1 MSVRLVERAQLT
13 QSSSGPRRRA
23 ILESLA
29 IVASMLLAVVAGVAG
44 VWAGSKTA
52 ITANFRRELL
62 DLARTAATLVDPGL
76 HERIR
81 RPEQL
86 NDPDYVAAVSG
97 LRRMREAVPDI
108 HYLYTLV
115 RDGKDVRFVLDA
127 ADPGSKSSSGTP
139 DQSAVWDKYEHDST
153 TLQIA
158 SGSRGQPGKVA
169 ADEEPTTDE
178 WGTFMSG
185 MAPLFDAAGR
195 QIGVV
200 GVDVDASNYLRR
212 LEQARNRL
220 LLGLLPAATLSFVF
234 GCTFYRV
241 RLRGLIDAHDSYTN
255 EQRARLA
262 AEALAVAAQTDKLTE
277 LATRTVFIERLEA
290 ALIRVRQGQQAW
302 VTVLFLD
309 FDRFKLVNDSLGH
322 EAGDALLRS
331 ISSRLRE
338 YLRAHH
344 QAAAGSEPNLICRF
358 GGDEFLILLND
369 LREPHDAREV
379 AAQLLAMLARP
390 YSVLGNE
397 VHSTASIG
405 IVGSNSGRENA
416 ADLIRN
422 ADVAMYEAKRGGR
435 ARSVE
440 FDESMRE
447 SLERQLLLETAL
459 RRAIA
464 TQELYLEYQ
473 PIVDLATGQQMY
485 VEALLRW
492 CHPTLGNIAPGEF
505 IPIAEDSGLIV
516 EVGRWVRRAACRQ
529 MAVWLKCTP
538 AAAPSMVSVNVSRA
552 ELALGLPLLEEIEA
566 ELQSSGLPPACLQL
580 EVTEREVMR
589 DPQAALHL
597 LQQLRALGVRLAMDD
612 FGSGNSSLSLLR
624 DLPFGAIKIDRS
636 FLQDL
641 YTKREVLA
649 VIQATIQ
656 LIENLGMIS
665 IAEGVEDSTQ
675 VSMLQSLGCHG
686 AQGYYFGQPMSA
698 ESVVSITCAV
708 TARRLFS

>member
-1 MSVRLVERAQLT
+1 MSARLVESTQLT
-13 QSSSGPRRRA
+13 RKPSGPRRRA

-62 DLARTAATLVDPGL
+62 DLARTAATLVDPAL

-97 LRRMREAVPDI
+97 LRRMRGAVPDI

-115 RDGKDVRFVLDA
+115 RDGKDIRFVLDA
-127 ADPGSKSSSGTP
+127 ADPGLTSPAGTP
-139 DQSAVWDKYEHDST
+139 DQSAVWDKYKEDST

-158 SGSRGQPGKVA
+158 SGSRDQAGKAA
-169 ADEEPTTDE
+169 ADEEPTSDE

-185 MAPLFDAAGR
+185 MAPLFDAAGH

-200 GVDVDASNYLRR
+200 GVDVDASSYLNR
-212 LEQARNRL
+212 LAQARNRL
-220 LLGLLPAATLSFVF
+220 LLGLLPAVALSFVF

-262 AEALAVAAQTDKLTE
+262 AEALAAAAQTDRLTE

-290 ALIRVRQGQQAW
+290 ALIRVRAGQQAR
-302 VTVLFLD
+302 VAVLFLD

-322 EAGDALLRS
+322 EAGDELLRN

-338 YLRAHH
+338 WLQSQHPT
-344 QAAAGSEPNLICRF
+344 AAGSETNVVCRF

-369 LREPHDAREV
+369 LREPGEAREV
-379 AAQLLAMLARP
+379 AARLLATLARP

-397 VHSTASIG
+397 LHSTASIG
-405 IVGSNSGRENA
+405 IVGSNTGRENA

-422 ADVAMYEAKRGGR
+422 ADVAMYEAKRTGR

-440 FDESMRE
+440 FDASMHE
-447 SLERQLLLETAL
+447 SLERQILLESAL
-459 RRAIA
+459 RRAIG

-473 PIVDLATGQQMY
+473 PIVDLESGQQMY

-492 CHPTLGNIAPGEF
+492 RHPTLGNISPGEF
-505 IPIAEDSGLIV
+505 VPIAEESGLIV
-516 EVGRWVRRAACRQ
+516 EVGRWVRRAACEQ
-529 MAVWLKCTP
+529 MATWLQRTP
-538 AAAPSMVSVNVSRA
+538 ATAPSMVSVNVSRA
-552 ELALGLPLLEEIEA
+552 ELALGLPLLEEIET
-566 ELQSSGLPPACLQL
+566 ELQSSGLPPQCLQL

-589 DPQAALHL
+589 DPQAAVHL
-597 LQQLRALGVRLAMDD
+597 LQQLRALGVQLAMDD
-612 FGSGNSSLSLLR
+612 FGTGNSSLSLLR
-624 DLPFGAIKIDRS
+624 HLPFGAIKIDRS

-641 YTKREVLA
+641 YTSREVLA

-656 LIENLGMIS
+656 LIENLGMVS
-665 IAEGVEDSTQ
+665 IAEGVEESTQ
-675 VSMLQSLGCHG
+675 VSMLQSLGCQG

-698 ESVVSITCAV
+698 ESVVLASPNP
-708 TARRLFS
+708 RPDPP

>member
-1 MSVRLVERAQLT
+1 
-13 QSSSGPRRRA
+13 
-23 ILESLA
+23 
-29 IVASMLLAVVAGVAG
+29 MLLAVVAGVAG

-62 DLARTAATLVDPGL
+62 DLARTAATLVDPDL

-127 ADPGSKSSSGTP
+127 ADPGLMSPGRTP
-139 DQSAVWDKYEHDST
+139 
-153 TLQIA
+153 
-158 SGSRGQPGKVA
+158 
-169 ADEEPTTDE
+169 
-178 WGTFMSG
+178 
-185 MAPLFDAAGR
+185 
-195 QIGVV
+195 
-200 GVDVDASNYLRR
+200 
-212 LEQARNRL
+212 
-220 LLGLLPAATLSFVF
+220 
-234 GCTFYRV
+234 
-241 RLRGLIDAHDSYTN
+241 

-290 ALIRVRQGQQAW
+290 ALIRVREGQQAW

-322 EAGDALLRS
+322 EAGDALLRN

-338 YLRAHH
+338 WLQAHH
-344 QAAAGSEPNLICRF
+344 QTAAGSGPNLICRF

-369 LREPHDAREV
+369 LREPHEAREV
-379 AAQLLAMLARP
+379 AAQLLARLARP

-405 IVGSNSGRENA
+405 IVGSNTGREHA

-422 ADVAMYEAKRGGR
+422 ADVAMYEAKRSGR

-492 CHPTLGNIAPGEF
+492 RHPTLGNIAPGEF

-529 MAVWLKCTP
+529 MAIWLKSTP
-538 AAAPSMVSVNVSRA
+538 ATAPSMVSVNVSRA
-552 ELALGLPLLEEIEA
+552 ELALGLPLLEEIET

-636 FLQDL
+636 FLQDS

-675 VSMLQSLGCHG
+675 VSMLQSLGCQG

-698 ESVVSITCAV
+698 ESVVSITCAA